1 MFSVAV
7 PAKICLSLL
16 LTAASPFQQFIDRPG
31 FTHEFCNQ
39 QAIRILRNDGLTK
52 QALLYEE
59 HLAELNLGV
68 YWADTDW
75 KNIHHY
81 FEPRSQKG
89 LLSLTSASDVFQ
101 TYYETAIILLRQRDI
116 KKGIFFLGAAAHL
129 VQDMCVPHHARAKLF
144 DGHKQYEN
152 WVQERCLAY
161 AVDSGGSYCE
171 GRPSCSLLINNA
183 RMAAEFWDDVI
194 PTASESRFHY
204 ATSIL
209 LTQAQQAT
217 AGLLLKFTQEIKKE
231 DLSILS
237 ISSIVA

>member
-1 MFSVAV
+1 MFSIAV
-7 PAKICLSLL
+7 PTKICLSLL

-31 FTHEFCNQ
+31 FTHEFCNR
-39 QAIRILRNDGLTK
+39 QAITILRNDGFMQ
-52 QALLYEE
+52 QAQLYEDN
-59 HLAELNLGV
+59 LAELNLGV

-81 FEPRSQKG
+81 FEPSSGKG
-89 LLSLTSASDVFQ
+89 LLSLANASDVFQ
-101 TYYETAIILLRQRDI
+101 SYYETAVTLLRQGDI
-116 KKGIFFLGAAAHL
+116 KKSIFFLGTAAHL
-129 VQDMCVPHHARAKLF
+129 VQDMCVPHHARGKLF

-194 PTASESRFHY
+194 PTANESRFHY

-217 AGLLLKFTQEIKKE
+217 AGLLLKFTQEMKKE

-237 ISSIVA
+237 TPSIVA